1 MQKNFMCEAGSLA
14 SSQRDANDLGIEIA
28 LFGVIDPLM
37 SQIVTQRWLL
47 NRRHF
52 LRGLGTTM
60 ALPLLD
66 AMIPMR
72 VRAAAAM
79 DKPRRSVFVY
89 IPNGVNGMTWQVKAP
104 GRDYEL
110 SPSLKPLEKHRH
122 DFTVFSGLHHP
133 NGIGQA
139 HVCADTWLTGAKI
152 DAQSARKYE
161 NTISCDQMMAEVT
174 GLKTRFSSLE
184 LSIASGTGRP
194 LNSSTLAFSRDGV
207 PLPAEDNPRN
217 IFNRL
222 FGEEPGGIAAQRAR
236 LGKRRSVL
244 DAVWED
250 AKSLRLELGKEDR
263 TKLDEYLHSVRD
275 VEQRTE
281 RLDSWLDVPKPALDK
296 SVAGAFQRDVPKAK
310 AGEYWRTM
318 FDLIVLALRTD
329 MTRVVTYMNG
339 SEGNGLAIPEIGIT
353 QARHNL
359 SHHNGDP
366 VVLERLAKSDAFIME
381 QFSHFL
387 DELRKT
393 QDGDEALLDR
403 TMVLFGS
410 GMSYGHSHCNANLPI
425 LLAGGCGLGLKHGQ
439 HIDYNKKHLKGGEY
453 TLGYDEWRDL
463 SGKPKDGNARL
474 SNVML
479 TMLQKME
486 VNAEKFVDSLGP
498 VSEIV

>member
-1 MQKNFMCEAGSLA
+1 
-14 SSQRDANDLGIEIA
+14 
-28 LFGVIDPLM
+28 M
-37 SQIVTQRWLL
+37 SNIRSNRWLL
-47 NRRHF
+47 GRRHF
-52 LRGLGTTM
+52 LRGVGAAM

-66 AMIPMR
+66 AMMPMTAS
-72 VRAAAAM
+72 AAEAT
-79 DKPRRSVFVY
+79 KPKRSVFVY
-89 IPNGVNGMTWQVKAP
+89 IPNGVNGMAWQCTKP

-110 SPSLKPLEKHRH
+110 SPSLKPLAKHRD

-133 NGIGQA
+133 NGLGQA

-161 NTISCDQMMAEVT
+161 NTISCDQLMAEVT
-174 GLKTRFSSLE
+174 GLQTRFPSLE
-184 LSIASGTGRP
+184 LSISSGTGRP

-207 PLPAEDNPRN
+207 PLPAEENPRQ

-222 FGEEPGGIAAQRAR
+222 FGAEVGGIAAQRNR
-236 LGKRRSVL
+236 LAKRRSVL
-244 DAVWED
+244 DEVLDE
-250 AKSLRLELGKEDR
+250 AKSLRLELGKDDK

-281 RLDSWLDVPKPALDK
+281 RLDSWLDVPKPVVDK
-296 SVAGAFQRDVPKAK
+296 KLEAPFQRDVPKAK

-329 MTRVVTYMNG
+329 TTRVVTYMNG

-353 QARHNL
+353 QARHGL

-381 QFSHFL
+381 QFAHFL
-387 DELRKT
+387 DELRAVK
-393 QDGDEALLDR
+393 DGNEPLLDR

-410 GMSYGHSHCNANLPI
+410 GMSYGHSHANSNLPI
-425 LLAGGCGLGLKHGQ
+425 LLAGGRGLGLKHGQ
-439 HIDYNKKHLKGGEY
+439 HIDYNKPHMKDDY
-453 TLGYDEWRDL
+453 TLSYDEWRAL
-463 SGKPKDGNARL
+463 CGKPKDEKARL

-479 TMLQKME
+479 TMLQKMD
-486 VNAEKFVDSLGP
+486 VHAEKFVDSLSP
-498 VSEIV
+498 VSEVLA

>member
-1 MQKNFMCEAGSLA
+1 M
-14 SSQRDANDLGIEIA
+14 ANIQ
-28 LFGVIDPLM
+28 
-37 SQIVTQRWLL
+37 SQRWLL

-60 ALPLLD
+60 ALPLLN
-66 AMIPMR
+66 AMIPAT
-72 VRAAAAM
+72 VRAAAATAAS
-79 DKPRRSVFVY
+79 KPRRSVFVY
-89 IPNGVNGMTWQVKAP
+89 VPNGVNGMTWQVKQA

-110 SPSLKPLEKHRH
+110 SQSLKPLEKHRQ

-152 DAQSARKYE
+152 DAQSGRKYE
-161 NTISCDQMMAEVT
+161 NSVSADQVMAESV
-174 GLKTRFSSLE
+174 GQNTRFSSLE
-184 LSIASGTGRP
+184 LSISSGTGHP
-194 LNSSTLAFSRDGV
+194 FGTNTLAFSRDGV
-207 PLPAEDNPRN
+207 PLPAEDNPKN

-222 FGEEPGGIAAQRAR
+222 FGEEQGGIAAQRAR
-236 LGKRRSVL
+236 LTKRRSVL
-244 DAVWED
+244 DAVLDD
-250 AKSLRLELGKEDR
+250 AKSLRLALGGEDR
-263 TKLDEYLHSVRD
+263 SKLDEYLHAVRD

-281 RLDSWLDVPKPALDK
+281 RLDAWLDVPKPKVDAKL
-296 SVAGAFQRDVPKAK
+296 SAPFQRDVPKAQ

-366 VVLERLAKSDAFIME
+366 LILERLAKSDEFIMQ
-381 QFSHFL
+381 QFAHFL
-387 DELRKT
+387 DELRGIK
-393 QDGDEALLDR
+393 DGEEALLDR

-410 GMSYGHSHCNANLPI
+410 GMSYGHSHCNSNLPI
-425 LLAGGCGLGLKHGQ
+425 LLAGGRGLGLKHGQ
-439 HIDYNKKHLKGGEY
+439 HLDYNRPHLKQDY
-453 TLGYDEWRDL
+453 TLSYEEWRSL
-463 SGKPKDGNARL
+463 CGKPKDGKARL
-474 SNVML
+474 NNVLL
-479 TMLQKME
+479 TMMQKME
-486 VNAEKFVDSLGP
+486 VNAESFVDSLGP